1 MCACRPALRRLGG
14 ALPVRPY
21 RPVSTLAP
29 RRRVMYIMYMS
40 VEMPVSQ
47 ARAELGPVTSR
58 AEFNGE
64 TTYLLKHGHRA
75 AAVVPAAVAELVEQ
89 IEDVLDR
96 DAVSEVL
103 AKLEAGTEESVPFV
117 RRTRRQTS

>member
-1 MCACRPALRRLGG
+1 
-14 ALPVRPY
+14 
-21 RPVSTLAP
+21 
-29 RRRVMYIMYMS
+29 MYMS

-58 AEFNGE
+58 AEYHGE

-75 AAVVPAAVAELVEQ
+75 AAVVPAAVAELMEQ

-96 DAVSEVL
+96 DAVAEVL

-117 RRTRRQTS
+117 RRTRRQTA